1 MDTEN
6 ITYMD
11 VKLEDLTY
19 FWTKSGV
26 PCFMA
31 NRNNIEEEIEFLGFN
46 IYYLICNVAQSRKV
60 EHKATTNPYA
70 APWTETVTD
79 YNSSIVK
86 VVNNFVGRSVSL
98 VEEEDIYDFEA
109 VRIEAEYSLP
119 AIPKVIIDKLDEFFR
134 LVDAQHGTE
143 SIVLL
148 TFDPNF
154 EGTSEGWG
162 VLVPE
167 QTNTSVHCKYEA
179 DSIVDQKPDHVLIVG
194 SVHSH
199 PKMAAYASGTDH
211 ADQADFDG
219 IHITYGWQAA
229 VNNGATQY
237 HIELQMA
244 GTAYT
249 LKPEDVF
256 ETFTIDKQPDPE
268 VVAWTD
274 KVKKVLPPIAGGSA
288 TLVAQATA
296 HPKTTPMVQQAY
308 TPAGTIKGDS
318 RLQELPEIKDVDNY
332 IIIAEVDYADK
343 EAECPSCAYCPTLA
357 EMLGHVCPNC
367 DILTCDLQ
375 SSYSEILMTASRY
388 LRERKKDPNM
398 NYYLWVKGDNGEDLL
413 MRIADRSDDY
423 TPSLNTDSQIQIE
436 ELDNFYYQGF
446 DEGFTVCCNIP
457 IDDAYRC
464 ICTNTVLYSDVMT
477 FDQAHPYDVYD
488 RNSTCLD
495 CEYYYSKNCEPYFNS
510 ILEFARTK
518 TPISTPIKECGDFT
532 PFSKSS
538 YESSYYE

>member
-31 NRNNIEEEIEFLGFN
+31 NRENIEEEIEFLGFN
-46 IYYLICNVAQSRKV
+46 IYYLICNVAESRKV
-60 EHKATTNPYA
+60 EHKAKTNPYV

-79 YNSSIVK
+79 YNTSIVK
-86 VVNNFVGRSVSL
+86 VVNNFVGRSVSV
-98 VEEEDIYDFEA
+98 VEDEDIYDFEA
-109 VRIEAEYSLP
+109 VRVEAEYSLP
-119 AIPKVIIDKLDEFFR
+119 PIPKVIIDKLDEFFR

-154 EGTSEGWG
+154 EGDSQGWG

-219 IHITYGWQAA
+219 IHITYGWQSS

-256 ETFTIDKQPDPE
+256 ESFTITKDPDPE

-274 KVKKVLPPIAGGSA
+274 KVKKVLPPIAGGSV
-288 TLVAQATA
+288 TQVAQSTALQPAT
-296 HPKTTPMVQQAY
+296 QQRVY

-318 RLQELPEIKDVDNY
+318 RLQELPELKDVDPY
-332 IIIAEVDYADK
+332 IIIAEVDYSDK
-343 EAECPSCAYCPTLA
+343 DAECLSCSYPFTLA
-357 EMLGHVCPNC
+357 EMLVNICPNC
-367 DILTCDLQ
+367 DILMCDLQ
-375 SSYSEILMTASRY
+375 SSYSEILMSGARY
-388 LRERKKDPNM
+388 LRERKKDPNV
-398 NYYLWVKGDNGEDLL
+398 NYYLWIKNDNSEDALL
-413 MRIADRSDDY
+413 RIADKSDDY
-423 TPSLNTDSQIQIE
+423 IPNLITDSQIEIE

-457 IDDAYRC
+457 VEDAYRC
-464 ICTNTVLYSDVMT
+464 ICLNTVLYSDVMD

-488 RNSTCLD
+488 RNAGCLN
-495 CEYYYSKNCEPYFNS
+495 CEYYYSKSCEPYFKS
-510 ILEFARTK
+510 ILEFASTK
-518 TPISTPIKECGDFT
+518 TPIKNPIKECNLFT
-532 PFSKSS
+532 PFSNIA
-538 YESSYYE
+538 YEGSYYE

>member
-31 NRNNIEEEIEFLGFN
+31 NRDNIEEEIEFLGFN
-46 IYYLICNVAQSRKV
+46 IYYLICNVAEHRKV
-60 EHKATTNPYA
+60 EHKAKTNPYV

-79 YNSSIVK
+79 YSTNIVK
-86 VVNNFVGRSVSL
+86 VVNNFVGRSVAI
-98 VEEEDIYDFEA
+98 VEDEDIYDFEA
-109 VRIEAEYSLP
+109 VRVEAEYSLP
-119 AIPKVIIDKLDEFFR
+119 PIPRVMIDKLDEFFR
-134 LVDAQHGTE
+134 LVDTQHGTE
-143 SIVLL
+143 SIVML

-154 EGTSEGWG
+154 EGSSEGWG

-194 SVHSH
+194 TVHSH

-219 IHITYGWQAA
+219 IHITFGWQSA

-256 ETFTIDKQPDPE
+256 ESFTITKDADPE

-274 KVKKVLPPIAGGSA
+274 KVKKVLPPIAGGSV
-288 TLVAQATA
+288 TQVAQHTA
-296 HPKTTPMVQQAY
+296 QRQVPQHQGY

-318 RLQELPEIKDVDNY
+318 RLQELPELKDVDPY
-332 IIIAEVDYADK
+332 VIIAEVDYAEKD
-343 EAECPSCAYCPTLA
+343 AECPSCAHPFILVELLDC
-357 EMLGHVCPNC
+357 VCPNC
-367 DILTCDLQ
+367 DILICDLQ
-375 SSYSEILMTASRY
+375 SSYSEILMSASRY

-398 NYYLWVKGDNGEDLL
+398 NYYLWVKNDNGEDML
-413 MRIADRSDDY
+413 MRIADKSDDY
-423 TPSLNTDSQIQIE
+423 VPTLITDSQVQIE

-457 IDDAYRC
+457 VEDAYKC
-464 ICTNTVLYSDVMT
+464 ICTKTVLYSDVMD

-495 CEYYYSKNCEPYFNS
+495 CEYYYSKSCEPYFNS
-510 ILEFARTK
+510 ILEFASTK
-518 TPISTPIKECGDFT
+518 KPIETAIKECKDFT
-532 PFSKSS
+532 AFSNFA
-538 YESSYYE
+538 YERSSYYE

>member
-31 NRNNIEEEIEFLGFN
+31 NRDNIEEEIEFLGFN
-46 IYYLICNVAQSRKV
+46 IYYLICNVAETRKI
-60 EHKATTNPYA
+60 EHKAKTNPYV

-79 YNSSIVK
+79 YSTNIVK
-86 VVNNFVGRSVSL
+86 VVNNFVGRSVSI
-98 VEEEDIYDFEA
+98 VEDEDIYDFDA
-109 VRIEAEYSLP
+109 VRVQAEYSLP
-119 AIPKVIIDKLDEFFR
+119 PIPKVIVDKLDEFFR

-154 EGTSEGWG
+154 EGSSEGWG

-219 IHITYGWQAA
+219 IHITYGWQSS

-256 ETFTIDKQPDPE
+256 ETITLSKDADPE
-268 VVAWTD
+268 VVAWTN
-274 KVKKVLPPIAGGSA
+274 KVKKVLPPQGGSV
-288 TLVAQATA
+288 TPVAQSTLLQQ
-296 HPKTTPMVQQAY
+296 TTQQRVY

-318 RLQELPEIKDVDNY
+318 RLQETPELKDVDPY

-343 EAECPSCAYCPTLA
+343 DAECLSCAHPLTLV
-357 EMLGHVCPNC
+357 EMLDHVCPTC
-367 DILTCDLQ
+367 DILMCDLQ
-375 SSYSEILMTASRY
+375 TSYSEILMSASRY

-398 NYYLWVKGDNGEDLL
+398 NYYLWVKNDNNEDLL
-413 MRIADRSDDY
+413 MRIADKSDDY
-423 TPSLNTDSQIQIE
+423 IPTLNTDSQVQIE

-457 IDDAYRC
+457 VEEAYKC
-464 ICTNTVLYSDVMT
+464 ICTTTVLYSDVMN
-477 FDQAHPYDVYD
+477 FDQAHPYDVYSRD
-488 RNSTCLD
+488 GGCLD
-495 CEYYYSKNCEPYFNS
+495 CEYYYSKNCQPYFNS
-510 ILEFARTK
+510 ILEFASTNK
-518 TPISTPIKECGDFT
+518 PIETAIKECNDFT
-532 PFSKSS
+532 AFSS
-538 YESSYYE
+538 YAYERSSYYE

>member
-31 NRNNIEEEIEFLGFN
+31 NRDNIEEEIEFLGFN
-46 IYYLICNVAQSRKV
+46 IYYLICNVAESRKV
-60 EHKATTNPYA
+60 EHKAKTNPYV

-79 YNSSIVK
+79 YTTSIVK
-86 VVNNFVGRSVSL
+86 VVNNFVGRSVSV

-109 VRIEAEYSLP
+109 VRVEAEYSLP
-119 AIPKVIIDKLDEFFR
+119 PIPKVIIDKLDEFFR

-154 EGTSEGWG
+154 EGTSAGWG

-219 IHITYGWQAA
+219 IHITYGWQSS

-256 ETFTIDKQPDPE
+256 ESFTITKDPDPE

-274 KVKKVLPPIAGGSA
+274 KVKKVLPPIAGGSV
-288 TLVAQATA
+288 TPVAQATV
-296 HPKTTPMVQQAY
+296 VQQTAQQRVY
-308 TPAGTIKGDS
+308 TPAGTIKGDP
-318 RLQELPEIKDVDNY
+318 RLQELPEIKDVDPY
-332 IIIAEVDYADK
+332 IIIAEIDYTD
-343 EAECPSCAYCPTLA
+343 EEQQCPSCGHDFTLT
-357 EMLGHVCPNC
+357 EIVRHVCPAC
-367 DILTCDLQ
+367 DILICDIET
-375 SSYSEILMTASRY
+375 SYSEVLMSASKY
-388 LRERKKDPNM
+388 LHERKKDPNI
-398 NYYLWVKGDNGEDLL
+398 NYYLWIKNENKEDLL
-413 MRIADRSDDY
+413 MCIANRSDDY
-423 TPSLNTDSQIQIE
+423 IPTLNTDSGIQIE
-436 ELDNFYYQGF
+436 EIDNFYYQGF
-446 DEGFTVCCNIP
+446 EEGFTVCCNVP
-457 IDDAYRC
+457 IEESYKC
-464 ICTNTVLYSDVMT
+464 ICTTTVLYSDVMS
-477 FDQAHPYDVYD
+477 FDHAHPYDVYD
-488 RNSTCLD
+488 RSSTCLD

-518 TPISTPIKECGDFT
+518 TPISTPIKECSDFM
-532 PFSKSS
+532 PFSKLS